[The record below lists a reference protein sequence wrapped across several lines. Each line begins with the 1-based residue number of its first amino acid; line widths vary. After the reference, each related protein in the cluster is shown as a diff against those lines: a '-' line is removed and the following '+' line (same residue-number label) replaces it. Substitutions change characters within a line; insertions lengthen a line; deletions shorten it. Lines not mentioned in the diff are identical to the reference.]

1 MMNMM
6 LVPRRNN
13 FDLFDEFF
21 DDEFFPRKER
31 NMMRTDIREL
41 KDKYIIDIDLPGFK
55 KENLNIS
62 LENGYLNIHAK
73 VEKNENENNH
83 EKFVRRERFFGE
95 CSRSYYVGDNIK
107 EEDINAEFKDGILK
121 VEVPKKE
128 EEKNK
133 KEIKQIEI
141 K

>member
-1 MMNMM
+1 MNMM

-21 DDEFFPRKER
+21 DDEFFPRKEK
-31 NMMRTDIREL
+31 NMMRTDIREQ

-73 VEKNENENNH
+73 VEKNDKENDNER
-83 EKFVRRERFFGE
+83 FVRRERFYGE
-95 CSRSYYVGDNIK
+95 CSRSYFVGDNIK
-107 EEDINAEFKDGILK
+107 EEDIKAEFKDGILK
-121 VEVPKKE
+121 VEVPKKD

>member
-1 MMNMM
+1 MNMM

-21 DDEFFPRKER
+21 DDDFFPRKEK
-31 NMMRTDIREL
+31 NMMRTDIREQ

-55 KENLNIS
+55 KENLHIS

-73 VEKNENENNH
+73 VEKNEKEDNH
-83 EKFVRRERFFGE
+83 ERFVRRERFYGE

-107 EEDINAEFKDGILK
+107 EEDIKAEFKDGILK